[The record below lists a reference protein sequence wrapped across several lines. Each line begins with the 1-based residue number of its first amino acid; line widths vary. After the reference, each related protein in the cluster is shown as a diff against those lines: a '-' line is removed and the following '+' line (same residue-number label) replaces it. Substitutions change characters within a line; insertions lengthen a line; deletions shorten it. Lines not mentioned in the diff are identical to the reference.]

1 MLCRDNGGRRR
12 RRRRIFRGWNRVGGG
27 GRCWRDIC
35 KWKSN
40 LSDLNLKSRSI
51 FFLFCFLKVGDGG
64 EGGGISLCGLSWDNV
79 AVSIAEEVSMS
90 SFDGDLKIFALKTSA
105 NQLIQLRIE
114 KLSTK

>member
-1 MLCRDNGGRRR
+1 M
-12 RRRRIFRGWNRVGGG
+12 
-27 GRCWRDIC
+27 
-35 KWKSN
+35 
-40 LSDLNLKSRSI
+40 KSRSI